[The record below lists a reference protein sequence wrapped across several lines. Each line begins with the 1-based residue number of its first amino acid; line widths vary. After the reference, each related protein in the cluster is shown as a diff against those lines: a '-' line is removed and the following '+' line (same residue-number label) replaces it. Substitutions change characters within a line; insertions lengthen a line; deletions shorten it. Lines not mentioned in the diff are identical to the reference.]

1 MPDVPLVTS
10 PHTEE
15 AIRQY
20 EIQNI
25 DVRYRDDLMLCARA
39 AASTRRAAH
48 SIQTH
53 RHRYVRRH
61 IRFCKRH

>member
-25 DVRYRDDLMLCARA
+25 DVRYRDDLMRCARA
-39 AASTRRAAH
+39 AA
-48 SIQTH
+48 
-53 RHRYVRRH
+53 
-61 IRFCKRH
+61 